1 MDRRKTKAIRGSLSD
16 TKPGVK
22 PSVAHAS
29 EEAAKANIR
38 AKLRLIEAAI
48 LQAQAAGGDRLP
60 EGYPASRTKFN
71 DWAPTGSASAAL
83 TSNANAT
90 LKRYPDL
97 LQSVEAAVGLVR
109 TMESALNTPLVP
121 ERQARFEAARRAQRI
136 HWTLRT
142 IAERAA
148 VGARR
153 EVASL
158 REEMVVLKAAKDSA
172 QREFDRILAELNGEI
187 ETLRFANAALAK
199 QLKSV
204 VPLRRR
210 K

>member
-71 DWAPTGSASAAL
+71 DWAPTAL

-97 LQSVEAAVGLVR
+97 LQSVEAAVRLVR
-109 TMESALNTPLVP
+109 TMESALSTPLVP

>member
-1 MDRRKTKAIRGSLSD
+1 MGRRKTKAIRGSLSD
-16 TKPGVK
+16 TKPGIK

-29 EEAAKANIR
+29 EEVAKANIQ
-38 AKLRLIEAAI
+38 AKLRLLEAVI

-71 DWAPTGSASAAL
+71 EWAPSGLASTAL
-83 TSNANAT
+83 APNANAT

-97 LQSVEAAVGLVR
+97 LQSVDAAVGLVR
-109 TMESALNTPLVP
+109 TMKSALRTPLVP

-153 EVASL
+153 EAASL
-158 REEMVVLKAAKDSA
+158 RDEMVVLKAAKDSA
-172 QREFDRILAELNGEI
+172 QREFDRMLAELKTEI
-187 ETLRFANAALAK
+187 ETLRSTNAALAK
-199 QLKSV
+199 QLKAV
-204 VPLRRR
+204 IPLGRR